1 MIKNFLIF
9 CTALF
14 LFTSLSAQDIY
25 KPDKRLYDCFS
36 SDDIVKMENS
46 RSELIPYYNYYLE
59 HSYYM
64 VDLKKAR
71 KVVDGKDIHTVTAR
85 VSGTETPAKFDMAVY
100 SKETFNPLKYNFNLQ
115 KDSYVVYVWK
125 EAGVA
130 IVFYPLS
137 FISNAYKE
145 LTKKRNN

>member
-1 MIKNFLIF
+1 
-9 CTALF
+9 
-14 LFTSLSAQDIY
+14 
-25 KPDKRLYDCFS
+25 
-36 SDDIVKMENS
+36 
-46 RSELIPYYNYYLE
+46 
-59 HSYYM
+59 M